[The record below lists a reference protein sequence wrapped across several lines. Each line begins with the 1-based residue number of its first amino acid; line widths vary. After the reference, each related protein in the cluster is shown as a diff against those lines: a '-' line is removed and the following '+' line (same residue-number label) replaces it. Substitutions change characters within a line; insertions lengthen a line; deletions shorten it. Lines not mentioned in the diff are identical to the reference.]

1 MNITVYDL
9 IYIISNLFTAYIAKL
24 FMDKYLGINLKYK
37 KMVYLVYG
45 AFFLITTSLYF
56 LFSIPVVMMIVNLL
70 CFLGISLCYKG
81 NYKNKIIASFYIYI
95 VLSFVEILVTALT
108 FTPFMSP
115 FEAYGYSNVIGLFI
129 DKVLQFLAV
138 LIVRNVFI
146 KKNEADDDVIPL
158 KISLSFLLIHI
169 SIIIIEIFVVGTPN
183 ISQNKVILSVI
194 VLFMI
199 NCITFALYNSL
210 LEMYRDKIKN
220 VVTAQERDY
229 YYKQCLI
236 MQKAVE
242 ETKSFRHDYNNHM
255 SILNEFISKG
265 EILSAKK
272 YISNL
277 REEHQKYTSII
288 YSSTGNIPI
297 DSVLNYKLNSL
308 PDKNIDINLE
318 INVPTELSVEIMDI
332 STILTNLMDNAI
344 SALNKVDKNKKMSI
358 KIIYRKG
365 MLIISIANSYNGTV
379 LYENGK
385 IITTKENKV
394 NNGKG
399 LSNIRKATEKYNGLL
414 KLSHNENIFTSEVLL
429 YLH

>member
-1 MNITVYDL
+1 MNIAAYDL
-9 IYIISNLFTAYIAKL
+9 IYIISNLFTAYIVKL
-24 FMDKYLGINLKYK
+24 SMDKYLGVAPKYK
-37 KMVYLVYG
+37 RTVHFAYG

-56 LFSIPVVMMIVNLL
+56 LFSIPVMMMIANIL

-95 VLSFVEILVTALT
+95 VLFVVEILVTALT

-115 FEAYGYSNVIGLFI
+115 FEEYGYSNVLGLFL
-129 DKVLQFLAV
+129 DKVLQFFAV
-138 LIVRNVFI
+138 LILRNVFI
-146 KKNEADDDVIPL
+146 KKDESDDDVLPL
-158 KISLSFLLIHI
+158 KISLSSLLIPI
-169 SIIIIEIFVVGTPN
+169 STIIIEIIVVGTPN
-183 ISQNKVILSVI
+183 ISQNKVVLSVI

-199 NCITFALYNSL
+199 NFITFVLYNSL

-220 VVTAQERDY
+220 VVTTQEREY

-242 ETKSFRHDYNNHM
+242 DTQAFRHDYNNHM

-265 EILSAKK
+265 EILSAEK

-277 REEHQKYTSII
+277 REEHQKYTSI

-297 DSVLNYKLNSL
+297 DSILNYKLNSL

-332 STILTNLMDNAI
+332 STILTNLLDNAT
-344 SALNKVDKNKKMSI
+344 SALNKIDKNKKMNI
-358 KIIYRKG
+358 KIMYIKG

-379 LYENGK
+379 LYENGE
-385 IITTKENKV
+385 IVTTKENKR
-394 NNGKG
+394 NHGKG
-399 LSNIRKATEKYNGLL
+399 LSNIRKAAEKYNGLL
-414 KLSHNENIFTSEVLL
+414 KLSHNEKIFTSEVLL
-429 YLH
+429 YLP